1 MVTDRKLLELI
12 VSNQV
17 QIFKRLTIIESYVH
31 GLAVNAGTFPKD
43 SNPLY
48 AENIEET
55 IDKML
60 RSAELTL
67 TTLDKKIN

>member
-17 QIFKRLTIIESYVH
+17 QMFKRLDIIESFVH
-31 GLAVNAGTFPKD
+31 GLAENAGTFPKD
-43 SNPLY
+43 STPMY

-55 IDKML
+55 IEKML
-60 RSAELTL
+60 RSAEATL